1 MKNQALL
8 EKLNKLTLPIVESN
22 GFELYYLEYIK
33 EGGENIFRVYIE
45 SENGIAL
52 DDCVK
57 VSRALSDMLDVED
70 PIADEYNLEVSS
82 PGVFRTLFTEEHLRR
97 YLDNPVL
104 VTLKS
109 LINGKKKYEGILK
122 ELNEEN
128 LVLVVEG
135 KDVEIPREKVSLVSL
150 NPSL

>member
-8 EKLNKLTLPIVESN
+8 EKLNKLTLPIVQSN
-22 GFELYYLEYIK
+22 GFELYYLEYVK

-45 SENGIAL
+45 SENGITL

-70 PIADEYNLEVSS
+70 PISDEYNLEVSS
-82 PGVFRTLFTEEHLRR
+82 PGVFRTLFTEEHLKR
-97 YLDNPVL
+97 YLDNEVL

-109 LINGKKKYEGILK
+109 LINGKKKFEGILK

-128 LVLVVEG
+128 LVLLVEG
-135 KDVEIPREKVSLVSL
+135 KDIEIPRTKISIVSL

>member
-1 MKNQALL
+1 MKNQALI
-8 EKLNKLTLPIVESN
+8 EKLNKLTLPIVQSN
-22 GFELYYLEYIK
+22 GFELYYLEYVK

-45 SENGIAL
+45 SENGITL

-82 PGVFRTLFTEEHLRR
+82 PGVFRTLFTEEHLKR
-97 YLDNPVL
+97 YLDNEVL

-109 LINGKKKYEGILK
+109 LINGKKKFEGILK
-122 ELNEEN
+122 ELEEEN
-128 LVLVVEG
+128 LVLLVEG
-135 KDVEIPREKVSLVSL
+135 KDVEIPRTKISFVSL

>member
-1 MKNQALL
+1 MKNQALI
-8 EKLNKLTLPIVESN
+8 EKLNKLTLPIVQSN
-22 GFELYYLEYIK
+22 GFELYYLEYVK

-57 VSRALSDMLDVED
+57 VSRAISDMLDVED
-70 PIADEYNLEVSS
+70 PITDEYNLEVSS
-82 PGVFRTLFTEEHLRR
+82 PGVFRTLFTEEHIRR
-97 YLDNPVL
+97 YLDNPVIL
-104 VTLKS
+104 TLKS
-109 LINGKKKYEGILK
+109 LINGKKKYEGILR

-135 KDVEIPREKVSLVSL
+135 KDVEIPREKISFVNL